1 MGQELPPFQSPQG
14 LDGRAIVLDDGDSV
28 VITFN
33 KSIHWDRGG
42 VSWTIGASD
51 PDAMAPVF
59 SVAVDHSLN
68 TEGDDWVPD
77 PAGPF
82 TKGSCGVEEYRISRI
97 RFTNTGDSA
106 KVVMLAPTTIDVE
119 LS

>member
-14 LDGRAIVLDDGDSV
+14 LDGRPIRLDDADIV

-33 KSIHWDRGG
+33 RAIYWDRGG
-42 VSWTIGASD
+42 VSWTINASD
-51 PDAMAPVF
+51 PNAAGF
-59 SVAVDHSLN
+59 SVAVEHSLH

-82 TKGSCGVEEYRISRI
+82 TEGSCGVEEYRISRI
-97 RFTNTGDSA
+97 RFTNTGDS
-106 KVVMLAPTTIDVE
+106 VNVLMLAPTAIDVD